1 MASKRRHPMTNKW
14 ETNDKNCNP
23 MANGKQMA
31 NMVIVTAESKTE
43 SKGASK
49 QRQNSMRLTLDFCKS
64 SALEDKGKGSK
75 SSKVS
80 QKMGT
85 RQEVAKIATCR
96 I

>member
-14 ETNDKNCNP
+14 ETNDKNCNL

-49 QRQNSMRLTLDFCKS
+49 QRQTN
-64 SALEDKGKGSK
+64 DKQMTNKWQQNK
-75 SSKVS
+75 LVW
-80 QKMGT
+80 T
-85 RQEVAKIATCR
+85 
-96 I
+96 